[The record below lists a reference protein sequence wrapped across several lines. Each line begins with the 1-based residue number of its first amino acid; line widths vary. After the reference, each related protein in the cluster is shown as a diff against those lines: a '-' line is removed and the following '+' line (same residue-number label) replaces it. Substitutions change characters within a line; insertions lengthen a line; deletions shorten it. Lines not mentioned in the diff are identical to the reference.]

1 MRRSKTQRVVY
12 LGLLTGLAMG
22 LHIFESFIPMPVPVP
37 GAKLG
42 LANIISLYV
51 ILNFGLRDAV
61 VVTVLRTVLGSL
73 LSGTFMTIVFY
84 FSFAGGLVSTLVMGL
99 AAALIPKEFSVVGLS
114 LLGAVTHNLAQIMVA
129 AFVVES
135 IYITLYLPYMLFFAL
150 PTGFFVGLTV
160 NQLNKHYR
168 PS

>member
-1 MRRSKTQRVVY
+1 VRHSKSQRVVY
-12 LGLLTGLAMG
+12 LGLMTGLAIG

-51 ILNFGLRDAV
+51 IINFGLRDAV

-84 FSFAGGLVSTLVMGL
+84 FSFAGGLISTLLMGAVFCL
-99 AAALIPKEFSVVGLS
+99 FPKAFSVVGIS
-114 LLGAVTHNLAQIMVA
+114 LLGAVTHNLAQIAVA
-129 AFVVES
+129 SFVVES
-135 IYITLYLPYMLFFAL
+135 IYIALYLPYMLAFAL
-150 PTGFFVGLTV
+150 PTGLFVGLTV
-160 NQLNKHYR
+160 QQLKRRYR

>member
-1 MRRSKTQRVVY
+1 MRRSKSQRVVY
-12 LGLLTGLAMG
+12 LGLMTGLAMG

-51 ILNFGLRDAV
+51 ILNFGLKDAV

-84 FSFAGGLVSTLVMGL
+84 FSFAGGLVSTLVMGAVVSSL
-99 AAALIPKEFSVVGLS
+99 PKQFSVVGIS
-114 LLGAVTHNLAQIMVA
+114 VLGAVTHNLAQIAVA
-129 AFVVES
+129 MFVVES
-135 IYITLYLPYMLFFAL
+135 IYIALYLPYMLFFAL
-150 PTGFFVGLTV
+150 PTGVFVGLTV
-160 NQLNKHYR
+160 NQLNKYYR

>member
-1 MRRSKTQRVVY
+1 
-12 LGLLTGLAMG
+12 
-22 LHIFESFIPMPVPVP
+22 
-37 GAKLG
+37 
-42 LANIISLYV
+42 V

-114 LLGAVTHNLAQIMVA
+114 LLGAVTHNLAQITVA